1 MAKLSLRT
9 GLPYFR
15 LIQAVL
21 IFSETLLLGVLY
33 IVLRRV
39 APTKHPLVLVFLGV
53 SINPICILLICQ
65 HCNFDVIIVLCI
77 LLSLAMLFEFSKT
90 QEPTSWLLAC
100 LFLGVGVQ
108 AKTIPGVLAPLLLLS
123 FQKLR
128 FSTKALGVILF
139 VGPATLAVTTV
150 WALGAA
156 DYPLKIFQYRS
167 TVGCFGIPAVL
178 GLLEV
183 PQLLSGYTRYFEV
196 LYFALMGLTAVWI
209 FYRGQ
214 LTAKQI
220 TSIALMLLII
230 PLGFGPG
237 YADQYLYWIVPL
249 CVLHYALGDHR
260 TRITLLFFYAIACA
274 TYVVQYGFI
283 PSHGAF
289 IPALV
294 KTDRVALIA
303 IQLGNVEQFIRFPL
317 FAAYIA
323 LSVAVMIPIAVEVA
337 TDLKRIWDSINRWRT
352 K

>member
-1 MAKLSLRT
+1 M
-9 GLPYFR
+9 
-15 LIQAVL
+15 
-21 IFSETLLLGVLY
+21 
-33 IVLRRV
+33 
-39 APTKHPLVLVFLGV
+39 
-53 SINPICILLICQ
+53 
-65 HCNFDVIIVLCI
+65 
-77 LLSLAMLFEFSKT
+77 
-90 QEPTSWLLAC
+90 
-100 LFLGVGVQ
+100 
-108 AKTIPGVLAPLLLLS
+108 
-123 FQKLR
+123 
-128 FSTKALGVILF
+128 
-139 VGPATLAVTTV
+139 
-150 WALGAA
+150 
-156 DYPLKIFQYRS
+156 
-167 TVGCFGIPAVL
+167 L